1 MSQNFVSLVVALI
14 ALLGVLATTW
24 LNNAR
29 SDKRLREELSAS
41 KNKWLKQ
48 LAIDEKARQRHAVA
62 NFFTKLRMA
71 EHEADSFSRDQI
83 LSSLSSPD
91 RVIDM
96 DFKLKRAFKR
106 EDFYVDMLT
115 AIQELQ
121 LEITQSQVAKALQ
134 DLVKQ
139 FQNEILKFQKLRD
152 TNRTAWIESVG
163 STVTLSEE
171 MQRKMND
178 LRTSALENL
187 HPIQLVDNEPKLGN
201 SNSKGSVD

>member
-1 MSQNFVSLVVALI
+1 
-14 ALLGVLATTW
+14 
-24 LNNAR
+24 
-29 SDKRLREELSAS
+29 
-41 KNKWLKQ
+41 
-48 LAIDEKARQRHAVA
+48 
-62 NFFTKLRMA
+62 
-71 EHEADSFSRDQI
+71 
-83 LSSLSSPD
+83 
-91 RVIDM
+91 M

-171 MQRKMND
+171 TQRKMND

-187 HPIQLVDNEPKLGN
+187 HPIQLVDNEPKLDN

>member
-1 MSQNFVSLVVALI
+1 
-14 ALLGVLATTW
+14 
-24 LNNAR
+24 
-29 SDKRLREELSAS
+29 
-41 KNKWLKQ
+41 
-48 LAIDEKARQRHAVA
+48 
-62 NFFTKLRMA
+62 MA

-171 MQRKMND
+171 TQRKMND

-187 HPIQLVDNEPKLGN
+187 HPIQLVDNEPKLDN